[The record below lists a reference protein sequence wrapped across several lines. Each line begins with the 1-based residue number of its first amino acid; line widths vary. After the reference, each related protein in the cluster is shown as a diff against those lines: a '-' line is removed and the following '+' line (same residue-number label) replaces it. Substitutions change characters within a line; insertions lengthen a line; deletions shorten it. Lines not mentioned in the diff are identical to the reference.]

1 MNIIE
6 RWQQLILAE
15 ARRHH
20 CEHIADWFH
29 TIIYVFSAKSARIDG
44 FEKSIIRE
52 LIDQGNR
59 VMPVLTHCDLPSVD
73 NAIHEMEAVL
83 RELGIA
89 DPSIVRACPVARK
102 LLNGLET
109 EPFGMEDIFYNI
121 RKNHQLWCQIHV

>member
-1 MNIIE
+1 M
-6 RWQQLILAE
+6 LLL
-15 ARRHH
+15 
-20 CEHIADWFH
+20 F
-29 TIIYVFSAKSARIDG
+29 K
-44 FEKSIIRE
+44 K
-52 LIDQGNR
+52 
-59 VMPVLTHCDLPSVD
+59 CDLPSVD

-89 DPSIVRACPVARK
+89 DSSIVRACPVARK